1 MTMVVVCGIVAGLA
15 AEILLLMALTIAVV
29 ERKEMTMSLRT
40 SLRAAGG
47 ARLDRRRAIILGAA
61 LWAGLFGVEMSVLP
75 PWGGH
80 ERPASS
86 APAARI
92 VACHGAAE
100 RHARVALSTGTA
112 LLCTVG
118 RAAGPVPHEHG
129 TRAHNAGRER

>member
-1 MTMVVVCGIVAGLA
+1 VVWGSVVGLV
-15 AEILLLMALTIAVV
+15 AEILLGAGLIIALV

-47 ARLDRRRAIILGAA
+47 CRLGRRRAIILGAA

-75 PWGGH
+75 PWGGR

-86 APAARI
+86 APAAQI
-92 VACHGAAE
+92 IACHGAAE

>member
-1 MTMVVVCGIVAGLA
+1 VVWGSVVGLV
-15 AEILLLMALTIAVV
+15 AEILLGAGLIIALV

-47 ARLDRRRAIILGAA
+47 ARLGRRRAIILGAA
-61 LWAGLFGVEMSVLP
+61 LWAGLFGLEMAVLP

-118 RAAGPVPHEHG
+118 RASGPVPYEHG

>member
-1 MTMVVVCGIVAGLA
+1 
-15 AEILLLMALTIAVV
+15 
-29 ERKEMTMSLRT
+29 MSLRT
-40 SLRAAGG
+40 SLRAARG
-47 ARLDRRRAIILGAA
+47 ARLDRRRAAILGAA
-61 LWAGLFGVEMSVLP
+61 LWVGLFGLEMAVLP

-100 RHARVALSTGTA
+100 RHTRVALSTGTA

-118 RAAGPVPHEHG
+118 RASGPVPAEHG
-129 TRAHNAGRER
+129 PGAHTAGWER

>member
-1 MTMVVVCGIVAGLA
+1 MSSVTSRR
-15 AEILLLMALTIAVV
+15 AV
-29 ERKEMTMSLRT
+29 RS
-40 SLRAAGG
+40 
-47 ARLDRRRAIILGAA
+47 ARLSRRQALILGAG
-61 LWAGLFGVEMSVLP
+61 LWVGLFGLEMAVLP

-118 RAAGPVPHEHG
+118 RASGPVPYEHG
-129 TRAHNAGRER
+129 TRAHNAGHER

>member
-1 MTMVVVCGIVAGLA
+1 MSSVASRH
-15 AEILLLMALTIAVV
+15 AV
-29 ERKEMTMSLRT
+29 R
-40 SLRAAGG
+40 G
-47 ARLDRRRAIILGAA
+47 ARPSRRQALILGAA
-61 LWAGLFGVEMSVLP
+61 LWAGLFGVELSVLP

-80 ERPASS
+80 ARLAFA

-118 RAAGPVPHEHG
+118 RASGPVPAEHG
-129 TRAHNAGRER
+129 PGAHTAG

>member
-1 MTMVVVCGIVAGLA
+1 VVWSSVVGLVV
-15 AEILLLMALTIAVV
+15 EILLGAGLISALV

-47 ARLDRRRAIILGAA
+47 SRLDRRRAIILGAA

-75 PWGGH
+75 PWGGRA
-80 ERPASS
+80 RPAFA

-100 RHARVALSTGTA
+100 RHARVALSSGTF

-118 RAAGPVPHEHG
+118 RASGPVPAEHG
-129 TRAHNAGRER
+129 PGAHTAGWER

>member
-1 MTMVVVCGIVAGLA
+1 MVWGSVVGLV
-15 AEILLLMALTIAVV
+15 AEILLGAGLIIALV

-40 SLRAAGG
+40 SLRAAGRF
-47 ARLDRRRAIILGAA
+47 RLDRWRAIILGAA

-75 PWGGH
+75 PWGGR
-80 ERPASS
+80 ERPAS
-86 APAARI
+86 PASTVHI
-92 VACHGAAE
+92 VACHSAAE

-118 RAAGPVPHEHG
+118 RASGPVLYEHG